1 MESTLYKD
9 AISAVSF
16 KSAFNVLQK
25 RLGKNDLDIGYPQLD
40 EFLGGLEP
48 GLFYLFYA
56 SRGDRFPD
64 ILLHRI
70 IVEAMKSDYAKVIWL
85 ICGNYRRSRT
95 TLDPELILSFIQE
108 LGLNVTET
116 LSRIHVV
123 CSFSERHL
131 IRTPDL
137 VEGILENHHGFT
149 LVVVQQ
155 IAKIFYGKK
164 ALRFQSLTKFTGTLS
179 RLKTMCSE
187 RDIVLVATTRNGEY
201 GLSIPEPEGG
211 SYIRHTANVIL
222 YFKSAGKQKT
232 SAHLVKHPDRSRI
245 GRMITFNE
253 VNYHWEE

>member
-1 MESTLYKD
+1 MDFTSCKG
-9 AISAVSF
+9 ARPAVSF

-25 RLGKNDLDIGYPQLD
+25 RLGKNDLNTGSPQLD
-40 EFLGGLEP
+40 ELLGGLEP

-64 ILLHRI
+64 TLLHRI
-70 IVEAMKSDYAKVIWL
+70 IVEAMKSDDARVIWL

-95 TLDPELILSFIQE
+95 TIDPELILSFIEE
-108 LGLNVTET
+108 LGLDVTET

-131 IRTPDL
+131 IKTPDL
-137 VEGILENHHGFT
+137 VKGILENHHGFT

-164 ALRFQSLTKFTGTLS
+164 ALRFQSLTEFTGTVS

-187 RDIVLVATTRNGEY
+187 RDIVLVATTRNNEHG
-201 GLSIPEPEGG
+201 SPIPEPEGG

-232 SAHLVKHPDRSRI
+232 SAHLVKHPDRSRV
-245 GRMITFNE
+245 GMTITFNE